1 MSRPGAALLNV
12 GPPRSGSRENPSPD
26 RPSGFL
32 RTWSGQWLNLSE
44 TVILDMTSG
53 NSRALAAGDLLIDT
67 NTANSD
73 NLAVGDTVPVKFAL
87 TGPTTMRIG
96 GVFQPNAL
104 AEKYV
109 VSDAVFLRHFK
120 NPLPGAVLLK
130 TDGSPGVQQK
140 VEKALGRTP
149 TAGPVQSPV

>member
-1 MSRPGAALLNV
+1 MQPPRRCTTKCR
-12 GPPRSGSRENPSPD
+12 PPRSGSRETPSPD

-73 NLAVGDTVPVKFAL
+73 NLAVGDTVPV
-87 TGPTTMRIG
+87 G
-96 GVFQPNAL
+96 N
-104 AEKYV
+104 
-109 VSDAVFLRHFK
+109 
-120 NPLPGAVLLK
+120 
-130 TDGSPGVQQK
+130 SP
-140 VEKALGRTP
+140 
-149 TAGPVQSPV
+149 